1 VRGHLLVPR
10 ASAAAKPA
18 ASFPL
23 PPLVLCQS
31 QPVTTLHARLHAV
44 HSGQLTGSPA
54 VQDSSTRGERV
65 PFALTLSLNPSPSVS
80 SALGQAAT
88 SDWRLDMASCP
99 TSRVPALHCT
109 SAPVRVV
116 VTRRTGTAPPHR
128 AVLAGADLIRVRS
141 QRRRQDEGF
150 LQDQD
155 QFQGSSPRQERKKHG
170 QWRRP
175 ELQALDFAL
184 RLTCHLQYGSP
195 SPTSCHAC
203 NATG

>member
-1 VRGHLLVPR
+1 MHGCMQTCIAQR
-10 ASAAAKPA
+10 AAD
-18 ASFPL
+18 
-23 PPLVLCQS
+23 Q
-31 QPVTTLHARLHAV
+31 T
-44 HSGQLTGSPA
+44 TGST
-54 VQDSSTRGERV
+54 DNCTRGERV

-80 SALGQAAT
+80 SALEQAT
-88 SDWRLDMASCP
+88 SSDWRLDMANGS

-109 SAPVRVV
+109 SARVRVV
-116 VTRRTGTAPPHR
+116 VTRRTGTAARTGQCWSGSDPSQIPEAEAGRGIPPGPGP
-128 AVLAGADLIRVRS
+128 VP
-141 QRRRQDEGF
+141 GF
-150 LQDQD
+150 L
-155 QFQGSSPRQERKKHG
+155 SSPRQERKKHG